1 MYLPIPLPNAAIRQ
15 IQVTYIG
22 VQDRPIQLLFDMSQS
37 DNVGHLKSK
46 LVQELNIDITAK
58 IQIVEVLDHHISR

>member
-1 MYLPIPLPNAAIRQ
+1 MYLPVPLPNAAIRQ

>member
-1 MYLPIPLPNAAIRQ
+1 MYFPVPLPNAAIRQ

-22 VQDRPIQLLFDMSQS
+22 GQDRPIQLLFDMSQS

>member
-1 MYLPIPLPNAAIRQ
+1 MYLPVPLPNAAIRQ

-22 VQDRPIQLLFDMSQS
+22 GQDRPIQLLFDMSQS